1 MLEEFYACLTF
12 MPGGVFGPQKLEH
25 RKTKSSEKN
34 VASGVKQS
42 QVQIPGLPGI
52 NRVAVGKLL
61 AYSEILFP

>member
-1 MLEEFYACLTF
+1 MLEEFHACLTF

-25 RKTKSSEKN
+25 RSEKN